1 MKTHAQ
7 GVLSKSH
14 SWLWLGDAWRDS
26 KYALRLLWR
35 SPAFAALAVAT
46 LAIGIGTS
54 TAIFSVINAVLL
66 RPLPYPDADRLVRLV
81 ESAVTSQSS
90 GRARS
95 VRPGIVVPELVE
107 LRARTQTLSHVGV
120 SLIAGRT
127 MTGDGETVRLVG
139 ARISTTIIPML
150 GATPQLGRIFTAD
163 EEHAGADAVIIL
175 SDATWRRRFSRDPR
189 VLGRAVTLD
198 GRSHKIVGVMPPSF
212 AFPDPSTEFWVPF
225 VLPTS
230 GPALQSIYVPLA
242 RVKPDVP
249 LDAAAA
255 EIKTLLRGI
264 RAGQTAGELSAS
276 SAPPAGTE
284 PLDVPGVQLV
294 PLQAQLV
301 ARVRPALL
309 VLAGAAGLVLLIA
322 CANVANLLLARSTAR
337 QREFAVRLALGS
349 GRGRLIRQL
358 LTESLTIALIGGF
371 AGGGVAVGAV
381 RLLRVLSTGLARS
394 DLGAPVALPRLEAV
408 AIDPAALCFA
418 LVAALMI
425 GLIVGVVPMLRDAR
439 RWRAGGTTARSGEAR
454 QLESLRGGA
463 AAATMGGFD
472 LLHRQRGRAVLIVA
486 EIAMA
491 TMLLVSGGLLARSF
505 ANLVQVR
512 PGYDA
517 DNVLTFIV
525 PRPPDTAA
533 AERQRSFAESLV
545 EHLRAFP
552 GATSAGYA
560 GTLPMVS
567 FQGVTALRRTP
578 DQVPPMRPPSG
589 PFEAPPPD
597 FPNVQRISQ
606 DFLNVMGIPVLEGR
620 GFDSRDVG
628 GAPRVLLINQALA
641 RSRFLGEHPIG
652 RHVYME
658 DASPWEIVGVV
669 GDVRQVALDLEPGP
683 QVFVD
688 LRQVPGGV
696 TDRVYFAVR
705 LAAGADTSGATV
717 PKLRETVRALD
728 PHATVD
734 GIATM
739 KQIASHSVAKQ
750 RLYATL
756 LALFAAI
763 AVLLASVGVFGTVAH
778 GVTQRTR
785 EIGVRMALGASPR
798 AVLRLVLGQTLW
810 LIGEGLLAG
819 LLGAVSAT
827 GLLSSSLF
835 GLAPLDIPTFAA
847 AAILFAGVATT
858 AAWLPARR
866 ALRVDPLIALRSE

>member
-1 MKTHAQ
+1 MIRVMSA
-7 GVLSKSH
+7 
-14 SWLWLGDAWRDS
+14 LWLRDAWRDS
-26 KYALRLLWR
+26 KYALRMLWR

-81 ESAVTSQSS
+81 ESAVTSHSS
-90 GRARS
+90 GGARL

-150 GATPQLGRIFTAD
+150 GATPQLGRIFTPD
-163 EEHAGADAVIIL
+163 EEHGGADAVIIL

-198 GRSHKIVGVMPPSF
+198 GRAHKIVGVMPPSF

-264 RAGQTAGELSAS
+264 RAGQTAGELPAS
-276 SAPPAGTE
+276 SASPAGTE
-284 PLDVPGVQLV
+284 PLDVPRVQLV

-394 DLGAPVALPRLEAV
+394 DLGAPVAVPRLEAV
-408 AIDPAALCFA
+408 AIDPTALCFA

-439 RWRAGGTTARSGEAR
+439 LWRASGTTARCGEAR
-454 QLESLRGGA
+454 QLESLRGGG

-472 LLHRQRGRAVLIVA
+472 LLHRQRGRALLIVA

-517 DNVLTFIV
+517 ESVLTFIV

-533 AERQRSFAESLV
+533 GRQRSFAESLV
-545 EHLRAFP
+545 ERLRALP
-552 GATSAGYA
+552 GATAAGYA

-620 GFDSRDVG
+620 GFDARDVA

-658 DASPWEIVGVV
+658 DATPWEIVGVV

-705 LAAGADTSGATV
+705 LAAGADTSGGTI

-728 PHATVD
+728 PHGTID
-734 GIATM
+734 TIATM
-739 KQIASHSVAKQ
+739 KQIVSHSVAKQ

-763 AVLLASVGVFGTVAH
+763 AMLLASVGVFGTVAY

-810 LIGEGLLAG
+810 LIGEGLVAG
-819 LLGAVSAT
+819 LLGAVSAA

-835 GLAPLDIPTFAA
+835 GLTPLDIPTFAA
-847 AAILFAGVATT
+847 AAILFAAVATM